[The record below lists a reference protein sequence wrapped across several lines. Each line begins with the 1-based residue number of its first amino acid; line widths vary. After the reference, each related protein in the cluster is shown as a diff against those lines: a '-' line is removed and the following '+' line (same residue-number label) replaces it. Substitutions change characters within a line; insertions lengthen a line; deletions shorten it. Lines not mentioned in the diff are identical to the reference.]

1 MSRPPNV
8 APRRLTL
15 RQSLGRTHLV
25 AAITAVSVA
34 GLFLTLVTLLVVRLY
49 ADHNLELV
57 ARAISYSAEAAV
69 VFRDEEAASEAL
81 IGIVAHEEVAEATNF
96 LNNGQPFANWA
107 RPRSNPLV
115 TLEDYLAQLLMPGPV
130 KIPMLRGGEQIAT
143 IELRGHGEYLLLFL
157 LSVVLVMAV
166 CLALSAMLA
175 LHVAGRMQFT
185 ITSPLRQLAQV
196 AHSVRRQ
203 RTLGMRAPP
212 ADIVELNELGDDFN
226 ALLDE
231 LQAWQAQQ
239 ARENASLLHQ
249 ATHDNLTGLP
259 NRALFDARLG
269 QAIMLAETAGEGFAL
284 LYLDCDRFKQ
294 INDNLGHNAGDEV
307 LVTLSRRVEHQLR
320 PLDLVCR
327 LGGDEF
333 AILLSPVFAQQ
344 DVEEVIKRIQQAMSD
359 PVVLQDGQTLIA
371 GVSIGFALYQAGIS
385 ASALCAQA
393 DQAMYL
399 AKRDR
404 RGDVQAAPAGV
415 QQSVL
420 QE

>member
-1 MSRPPNV
+1 MRRQVSA

-34 GLFLTLVTLLVVRLY
+34 GLFFTLVALLVVRFY

-69 VFRDEEAASEAL
+69 VFHDEEAASEAL
-81 IGIVAHEEVAEATNF
+81 SGIVAKEEVAQATIV
-96 LNNGQPFANWA
+96 LTNGQLLASWE

-130 KIPMLRGGEQIAT
+130 KLPMLRGGEQIAT

-157 LSVVLVMAV
+157 LSALLVMVV
-166 CLALSAMLA
+166 CLMLSAMVALYVADRMQVSITAPLRKLA
-175 LHVAGRMQFT
+175 L
-185 ITSPLRQLAQV
+185 V

-212 ADIVELNELGDDFN
+212 ADIVEINELGDDFN
-226 ALLDE
+226 SLLDE

-249 ATHDNLTGLP
+249 ATHDALTGLP
-259 NRALFDARLG
+259 NRALFEARLA
-269 QAIMLAETAGEGFAL
+269 QAISLGEQEGFAL

-294 INDNLGHNAGDEV
+294 INDTLGHNAGDDV
-307 LVTLSRRVEHQLR
+307 LIALSRRVQHQLR
-320 PLDLVCR
+320 PDDLVFR

-333 AILLSPVFAQQ
+333 AVLVGSLQRQ
-344 DVEEVIKRIQQAMSD
+344 HEVEEVIGRIQQAMSEL
-359 PVVLQDGQTLIA
+359 VALRDGRQLVA
-371 GVSIGFALYQAGIS
+371 EVSVGFAVYQAGMS
-385 ASALCAQA
+385 ASVLCDQA
-393 DQAMYL
+393 DTAMYL
-399 AKRDR
+399 AKRAR
-404 RGDVQAAPAGV
+404 RSE
-415 QQSVL
+415 QQTIA
-420 QE
+420 

>member
-8 APRRLTL
+8 APRRLSL

-69 VFRDEEAASEAL
+69 VFHDEEAASEAL
-81 IGIVAHEEVAEATNF
+81 SGIVAHEEVAEATIF
-96 LNNGQPFANWA
+96 LNNGQQFANWV

-157 LSVVLVMAV
+157 LSVVLVMAL

-175 LHVAGRMQFT
+175 LHVAGRMQVT
-185 ITSPLRQLAQV
+185 ITSPLRQLALV

-203 RTLGMRAPP
+203 RTLGMRVPP

-231 LQAWQAQQ
+231 LQDWQAHQ

-249 ATHDNLTGLP
+249 ATHDALTGLP
-259 NRALFDARLG
+259 NRALFEARLG
-269 QAIMLAETAGEGFAL
+269 QAISAGEQGGFAL

-294 INDNLGHNAGDEV
+294 INDTFGHNGGDDV
-307 LVTLSRRVEHQLR
+307 LIALSRRVQHQLR
-320 PLDLVCR
+320 PDDLVFR

-333 AILLSPVFAQQ
+333 AVLVGPLQRQ
-344 DVEEVIKRIQQAMSD
+344 HEVEEVIGRIQQAMSE
-359 PVVLQDGQTLIA
+359 PVALRDGRQLVA
-371 GVSIGFALYQAGIS
+371 GVSIGFAIYQAGMS
-385 ASALCAQA
+385 ASALCEQA
-393 DQAMYL
+393 DAAMYQTKRGRHREPDTL
-399 AKRDR
+399 AQ
-404 RGDVQAAPAGV
+404 QA
-415 QQSVL
+415 
-420 QE
+420 